1 MVCWI
6 YQWSAESTNMVEPPK
21 KCVKKSRWSA
31 DSTNGLLSLQKWLN
45 PPRMCQKIAMVCR
58 INQWS
63 AESTNMVQ
71 PKKLCDKYRDG
82 LLILPMVCWVYK
94 NDWTPKNMSSNW
106 RWSAESTN
114 GLLSLQIWLNHCEWV
129 IWCLMVCSVYKWSGE
144 STRMKRWKNLQWSA
158 ESTNGLP
165 DNTKIYKCCLK
176 ESSKNGL
183 RRLVPNGLL
192 SNQC

>member
-6 YQWSAESTNMVEPPK
+6 YQWSAESTNMIEP
-21 KCVKKSRWSA
+21 
-31 DSTNGLLSLQKWLN
+31 L
-45 PPRMCQKIAMVCR
+45 KICH
-58 INQWS
+58 N
-63 AESTNMVQ
+63 N
-71 PKKLCDKYRDG
+71 RDG

-192 SNQC
+192 SNQCLIFSPLYGTQRSLLRSLLELLDRACNNFLFG